1 MRKKILPLILCL
13 GLTVSGCGKDVTD
26 EQAADNTASA
36 ETDINADD
44 ENYLDEEVD
53 DELSEDDLR
62 KQSASKDSSL
72 LPIEDWE
79 EKWIEETGN
88 DPYQREPFDE
98 SLYDEKIIDAK
109 VAELAKN
116 SSSISDEMEN
126 ADKIGRSLQSYHY
139 EDITQTDM
147 NILSYYEGYFWQQ
160 EMNSLLERLKKE
172 GDKKAVEAD
181 QKTWE
186 DNFKKCYALTEYDE
200 GSWASMKNSGLYAQY
215 YSNRCYML
223 AKQLSDIRKDSY
235 KLPKRY
241 FEDNSYVGED
251 GILDIS
257 SGMEGGSIAISYK
270 DKDGNETSLL
280 VYDSYINENTIVF
293 DDNITV
299 WTEDDESNEF
309 HVSGTITYGWDGA
322 TIKIVD
328 SKDELLPS
336 GTEKTFSTAL

>member
-79 EKWIEETGN
+79 KKWFKEAGY
-88 DPYQREPFDE
+88 DPYSFEKFDK
-98 SLYDEKIIDAK
+98 SIYTEKAVDTK

-126 ADKIGRSLQSYHY
+126 ADKIGRSYQSYHG
-139 EDITQTDM
+139 EDLTQTDM
-147 NILSYYEGYFWQQ
+147 NILSYYEEYFWEQ
-160 EMNSLLERLKKE
+160 EMKSLLDRLKKE
-172 GDKKAVEAD
+172 GDKKTVEAD

-186 DNFKKCYALTEYDE
+186 GNFKKCFELIEYDE
-200 GSWASMKNSGLYAQY
+200 GSWAGMQNCGLYARF

-223 AKQLSDIRKDSY
+223 AQQLSDIRKDSY
-235 KLPKRY
+235 KLPKRFY
-241 FEDNSYVGED
+241 RDNSYVGDD

-257 SGMEGGSIAISYK
+257 CGMEGGSIAISYK
-270 DKDGNETSLL
+270 DKDGKETALL
-280 VYDSYINENTIVF
+280 VYDSYVNDNTIVF

-299 WTEDDESNEF
+299 WTEDDDCNEF

-322 TIKIVD
+322 TIKIDD
-328 SKDELLPS
+328 SKDELLPA